1 MNLFNKS
8 HSKGSGLWNGI
19 KKVIDDIISEIEQN
33 LVPKLKPIKIK
44 NSENKNSTIGK
55 KNKSD

>member
-19 KKVIDDIISEIEQN
+19 KKIIDDIISEIEEN
-33 LVPKLKPIKIK
+33 LGPKLKPVKIK
-44 NSENKNSTIGK
+44 NNESK
-55 KNKSD
+55 K

>member
-19 KKVIDDIISEIEQN
+19 KKIIDDIISEIEEN
-33 LVPKLKPIKIK
+33 LGPKLKPIKIK
-44 NSENKNSTIGK
+44 NNENRKRG
-55 KNKSD
+55 